1 MKNLCKKYKINNHEF
16 KSFSKSFIKS
26 LNSSNI
32 ENKEF
37 KKYIDAVTDLLQNG
51 DIFENPIQE
60 NKYKILILNS
70 NNNQNIILLINEKDF
85 TKASTLAVVMSN
97 EHSNKE
103 ICKELIK
110 LYDCYESS
118 MISINTK

>member
-16 KSFSKSFIKS
+16 KSFSKSFVKS

-51 DIFENPIQE
+51 DISEKPIQE
-60 NKYKILILNS
+60 NKYKILLLNS
-70 NNNQNIILLINEKDF
+70 NNNQNIILLINENDF